1 MSDTSIKQKLKA
13 DDAYIQKEV
22 PGYQFASLYKGNM
35 SDTELTKA
43 LDEPVLDS
51 VRTVVEDGNNDS
63 DMIGYQNRNVTKQKS
78 VISGFKHTYRDDF
91 RVKSVESALGYTSI
105 LADMSKVAY
114 TEDKDD
120 RWEKLSENMLPIRI
134 LTGKHFRILTEQ

>member
-51 VRTVVEDGNNDS
+51 VRTVVE
-63 DMIGYQNRNVTKQKS
+63 
-78 VISGFKHTYRDDF
+78 
-91 RVKSVESALGYTSI
+91 
-105 LADMSKVAY
+105 
-114 TEDKDD
+114 
-120 RWEKLSENMLPIRI
+120 
-134 LTGKHFRILTEQ
+134 